1 MQNAINR
8 ITLDV
13 HKAVSQVSLVW
24 KRGDTARTIE
34 AILYDNG
41 KPFQL
46 DGCTVSFTTV
56 GDDTMLH
63 ICKVEDDRIIY
74 DAAPIVT
81 ETPRTFLC
89 EFRVVGG
96 DGEVLTAP
104 RFTIEVRDTVID
116 PDEVAETEKGA
127 IGTLDALISEATGV
141 INGANDLIN
150 EVETK
155 LENGEFNGKS
165 AYEYAVE
172 AGYTD
177 SEEQF
182 ADDLANVGNTSG
194 GGGGSDIDFSDM
206 ENISK
211 LDDRDA
217 FVIYDIPAGEANK
230 ITWEYLI
237 LLIREKLN
245 KRLVATSLIDE
256 AGTGY
261 IASIPELED
270 DSVIALVGDI
280 EKALADAKAS
290 GEFNGTDG
298 KDGSVWY
305 FINRY
310 VAGESLSMVSDRA
323 KNGDYCIHVNEGYV
337 YYAENGKWKQIGK
350 IEGKAGKDGKSA
362 YEYAVEAGYPGS
374 EEQFAADLANISG
387 IDLSDILADYYN
399 KKQTE
404 DYVQGY
410 AQPKGN
416 YALKSEI
423 PSVPVQSVNG
433 KTGAVQLSA
442 SDVGAQ
448 PSGSYLVPSDLSGHN
463 TSDASHNDIRLLI
476 EGLTSR
482 LNALANSDDATLD
495 QMSEIVAYIK
505 NNKSL
510 IDSITTSKV
519 NVSDIVNN
527 LATNSTNKPLS
538 AAQGVALKALID
550 AITVPTKLSDLTEDS
565 SHRVVTDAEK
575 TAWNAKSNF
584 SGKYADLTGHP
595 TIPTKTSQL
604 TNDSNFLT
612 SVPSEY
618 VTETELNAKGYLTS
632 VPSEYVTETELNAK
646 GYLTQHQDLSSYAKN
661 SDIPTKVS
669 SLTNDAGYIKQTQLN
684 SAVGDA
690 LADAKASGEF
700 DGEPGAPGYTPVKG
714 VDYYTP
720 SDKSEFSE
728 YIASELAKRGQL
740 APEYAQ
746 SEEWLTE
753 NGDKSKMYVLPDG
766 MIWAWMLTEV
776 KSGPSYT
783 NLLPKA
789 INADGTPYIGNNGE
803 KGYKTGWRLN
813 SSRVEKE
820 AAGRCCTGFIPVK
833 YNDTVR
839 FKNIR
844 NDGVNLNGY
853 IYFYPNDF
861 TTNAGIMY
869 EYAFDGSVFE
879 FVPNNIKG
887 FNSANANANSG
898 CAYMRIST
906 HVIDDTSIVTVNEEI
921 TEGGGTT
928 IGEAWASTGRAFV
941 PADYEGRII
950 NLENKVTQLENE
962 IDNIEVGTG
971 TGGGTSSADDVEILL
986 PSEAVAV
993 VGVEFNI
1000 YHKSIIR
1007 ANKAIENYDIKCY
1020 LNDNNVTCRRYA
1032 ECFRLTAESSN
1043 VGDYTLTVEVRDLKN
1058 YAFIASK
1065 TMTLHI
1071 IANSAVSGKNVLFIG
1086 DSLTFSRAGLYPAE
1100 IQHNLSKGGI
1110 VSIGTQNGSID
1121 TNQVGN
1127 VKHEG
1132 YNGATVGGFLKAN
1145 VTSAFTNPFYN
1156 PSSGTFDLSY
1166 FMANNGYSKVD
1177 AVCLNLGHNNLG
1189 NEVAGV
1195 NDLKTII
1202 EKIHA
1207 YNANIP
1213 VIISLITPLGDQNSH
1228 AHLGFTAGQMR
1239 YHWRQL
1245 IKAYI
1250 NAFDSGKMSNVYLST
1265 PYFNVDQDNDLPVES
1280 VSRCARDTTQIVR
1293 QTDSMHPTRT
1303 GTLKMA
1309 DSYYASL
1316 LYRLVN

>member
-1 MQNAINR
+1 MIRQI
-8 ITLDV
+8 LDEYDKKELQDQIDELKTNSGGSGSNETTGTGGSV
-13 HKAVSQVSLVW
+13 WFSGTDVRFDGVYQLSAVPGAKSGDYYLNTSSGDVFKAYAGFWGYVCNLN
-24 KRGDTARTIE
+24 GD
-34 AILYDNG
+34 
-41 KPFQL
+41 P
-46 DGCTVSFTTV
+46 
-56 GDDTMLH
+56 
-63 ICKVEDDRIIY
+63 
-74 DAAPIVT
+74 
-81 ETPRTFLC
+81 
-89 EFRVVGG
+89 
-96 DGEVLTAP
+96 
-104 RFTIEVRDTVID
+104 
-116 PDEVAETEKGA
+116 
-127 IGTLDALISEATGV
+127 
-141 INGANDLIN
+141 
-150 EVETK
+150 
-155 LENGEFNGKS
+155 GKS

-172 AGYTD
+172 AGYEG

-182 ADDLANVGNTSG
+182 ASDLADAIKASWMPSADGMS
-194 GGGGSDIDFSDM
+194 
-206 ENISK
+206 NISS
-211 LDDRDA
+211 LDNRDA
-217 FVIYDIPAGEANK
+217 FVVYDIPAGESKKILWESLIPLIKAKMTGAVAANA
-230 ITWEYLI
+230 IVDDAGSGY
-237 LLIREKLN
+237 
-245 KRLVATSLIDE
+245 VAT
-256 AGTGY
+256 
-261 IASIPELED
+261 IPELED
-270 DSVIALVGDI
+270 DSVIALISDI
-280 EKALADAKAS
+280 AKALADYYTKA
-290 GEFNGTDG
+290 
-298 KDGSVWY
+298 
-305 FINRY
+305 
-310 VAGESLSMVSDRA
+310 
-323 KNGDYCIHVNEGYV
+323 
-337 YYAENGKWKQIGK
+337 
-350 IEGKAGKDGKSA
+350 
-362 YEYAVEAGYPGS
+362 
-374 EEQFAADLANISG
+374 
-387 IDLSDILADYYN
+387 
-399 KKQTE
+399 QTE
-404 DYVQGY
+404 AYVEGY
-410 AQPKGN
+410 AQPVGD
-416 YALKSEI
+416 YALKSDM

-433 KTGAVQLSA
+433 KTGAVQLSASDVGAQPVGDYALKSEIPSVPVNSVNGKTGAVQISA

-482 LNALANSDDATLD
+482 LNALANSDDTTLD

-510 IDSITTSKV
+510 IDGITTSKV

-584 SGKYADLTGHP
+584 SGKYADLTGQP

-700 DGEPGAPGYTPVKG
+700 DGEPGAPGYSPVKG
-714 VDYYTP
+714 VDYYTD

-746 SEEWLTE
+746 SEEWLAE

-776 KSGPSYT
+776 ASGPSYT
-783 NLLPKA
+783 NRLPLA
-789 INADGTPYIGNNGE
+789 VQSDGKTSYVGDNGE
-803 KGYKTGWRLN
+803 KGYRTGYRISSSGSEKTQENYFATGYIPCLIGQTIRIKNVSNL
-813 SSRVEKE
+813 SSTDTNALCV
-820 AAGRCCTGFIPVK
+820 AYF
-833 YNDTVR
+833 YNDDGTKATPSVILKTQASYADGTYTFTVPSNNVPLGYFR
-839 FKNIR
+839 VSLM
-844 NDGVNLNGY
+844 GVTDNT
-853 IYFYPNDF
+853 I
-861 TTNAGIMY
+861 I
-869 EYAFDGSVFE
+869 
-879 FVPNNIKG
+879 
-887 FNSANANANSG
+887 
-898 CAYMRIST
+898 
-906 HVIDDTSIVTVNEEI
+906 TVNEEI

-928 IGEAWASTGRAFV
+928 ISEAWASTGRAFV

-962 IDNIEVGTG
+962 IDNIEIGTG

-986 PSEAVAV
+986 PAEAVAV

-1000 YHKSIIR
+1000 YYKSIIR
-1007 ANKAIENYDIKCY
+1007 ANKQLENYDVKVY
-1020 LNDNNVTCRRYA
+1020 LSNNNITCRRYA
-1032 ECFRLTAESSN
+1032 ECFRLTAEASN

-1100 IQHNLSKGGI
+1100 IQYNLSKGGI

-1132 YNGATVGGFLKAN
+1132 YNGATVGGFLKSN

-1156 PSSGTFDLSY
+1156 PTSGTFDLSY
-1166 FMANNGYSKVD
+1166 FMTKNGYSKVD

-1189 NEVAGV
+1189 NETAGV

-1213 VIISLITPLGDQNSH
+1213 VIISLIAPLGDQNSH
-1228 AHLGFTAGQMR
+1228 AHLGFSAGQMR

-1245 IKAYI
+1245 IKAYL

-1265 PYFNVDQDNDLPVES
+1265 PYFNVDQDNDLPVET
-1280 VSRCARDTTQIVR
+1280 VARCARDATQIVR
-1293 QTDSMHPTRT
+1293 QTDSMHPTRI